1 MRFITDIANALR
13 TAIYIWR
20 LITKEDLRNPFKE
33 WQGDKDKPIYV
44 LANGPSLREF
54 LEDIEEKWDKYKNA
68 EFFVVNDFVHD
79 SRFTL
84 IKPRYCVMS
93 DPLFF
98 EDTIYSERGHKAM
111 NALAEKVSWQ
121 MILFIPSLQKEST
134 YLDPVRQNPN
144 IKIVTFHAIPYY
156 SGLESL
162 RHYFYKKGLGNG
174 EFGTV
179 ALNALYAALMLGYKT
194 LYVYGID
201 HTFFNDIAVNDE
213 NVLCFKDKHF
223 YEEETV
229 LRPMICHYPGMDNK
243 PYTMAQFVAEK
254 ALIFKGH
261 LIMEKFAKAIGA
273 TIINCTPNSLVDAYE
288 RKLYFKM

>member
-44 LANGPSLREF
+44 LANGPSLGEF

-134 YLDPVRQNPN
+134 YLDPVRRNPN
-144 IKIVTFHAIPYY
+144 IKIVTFHYTPYG
-156 SGLESL
+156 GLESL
-162 RHYFYKKGLGNG
+162 RHYFYKRGLGNG
-174 EFGTV
+174 EFMTV
-179 ALNALYAALMLGYKT
+179 ALNAIYIALILGYKM

-201 HTFFNDIAVNDE
+201 HTFFDNITVNKE
-213 NVLCFKDKHF
+213 SVLCFKDKHF

-243 PYTMAQFVAEK
+243 SYTMAQFIGEK

-261 LIMEKFAKAIGA
+261 LIMEKFAKAMGA
-273 TIINCTPNSLVDAYE
+273 TIINCTPNSLVDAYK
-288 RKLYFKM
+288 RKI

>member
-54 LEDIEEKWDKYKNA
+54 LEDIDGNLDKYKNA

-79 SRFTL
+79 SHFTL

-98 EDTIYSERGHKAM
+98 RDTLYSERGHNAM

-134 YLDPVRQNPN
+134 YLDPVRRNPN
-144 IKIVTFHAIPYY
+144 IKIVTFHYTPYG
-156 SGLESL
+156 GLESL
-162 RHYFYKKGLGNG
+162 RHYFYKRGLGNG
-174 EFGTV
+174 EFMTV
-179 ALNALYAALMLGYKT
+179 ALNAIYIALILGYKM

-201 HTFFNDIAVNDE
+201 HTFFDNITVNKE

-223 YEEETV
+223 YEEETR
-229 LRPMICHYPGMDNK
+229 LRPMIYQSEKGNK
-243 PYTMAQFVAEK
+243 PYTMAQFLEEK
-254 ALIFKGH
+254 SLVFKGH
-261 LIMEKFAKAIGA
+261 LVMEKFAKAIGA
-273 TIINCTPNSLVDAYE
+273 TIINCTPNTLVDAYK
-288 RKLYFKM
+288 RR

>member
-13 TAIYIWR
+13 TAMYMWR
-20 LITKEDLRNPFKE
+20 LITKEDLKNPFKE
-33 WQGDKDKPIYV
+33 WQGEKEKPIYV
-44 LANGPSLREF
+44 LANGPSLRDF
-54 LEDIEEKWDKYKNA
+54 LEGVEVKWDKYKNA

-79 SRFTL
+79 SRFTF
-84 IKPRYCVMS
+84 IKPKYCVMS

-98 EDTIYSERGHKAM
+98 VDTIYSERGHNAM
-111 NALAEKVSWQ
+111 SVLADKVSWS

-134 YLDPVRQNPN
+134 YLDPVRRNPN
-144 IKIVTFHAIPYY
+144 IRIVTFHYTPY

-162 RHYFYKKGLGNG
+162 RHYFYKRGLGNG

-179 ALNALYAALMLGYKT
+179 VLNALYIALVLGYKAI
-194 LYVYGID
+194 YVCGID
-201 HTFFNDIAVNDE
+201 HTFFNNITVNDE

-223 YEEETV
+223 YKEETQ
-229 LRPMICHYPGMDNK
+229 LRPMICHYSGMSNK
-243 PYTMAQFVAEK
+243 PYTMAQFIDEK

-288 RKLYFKM
+288 RKRVF

>member
-13 TAIYIWR
+13 TAMYMWR
-20 LITKEDLRNPFKE
+20 LITKEDLKNPFKE

-44 LANGPSLREF
+44 LANGPSLGKF

-134 YLDPVRQNPN
+134 YLDPVRRNPN
-144 IKIVTFHAIPYY
+144 IKIVTFHYTPYG
-156 SGLESL
+156 GLESL
-162 RHYFYKKGLGNG
+162 RHYFYKRGLGNG
-174 EFGTV
+174 EFMTV
-179 ALNALYAALMLGYKT
+179 ALNAIYIALILGYKM

-201 HTFFNDIAVNDE
+201 HTFFDNITVNKE

-243 PYTMAQFVAEK
+243 PYTMAQFIEEK
-254 ALIFKGH
+254 ALVFKGH
-261 LIMEKFAKAIGA
+261 LIMDKFAKAIGA

-288 RKLYFKM
+288 KKYE